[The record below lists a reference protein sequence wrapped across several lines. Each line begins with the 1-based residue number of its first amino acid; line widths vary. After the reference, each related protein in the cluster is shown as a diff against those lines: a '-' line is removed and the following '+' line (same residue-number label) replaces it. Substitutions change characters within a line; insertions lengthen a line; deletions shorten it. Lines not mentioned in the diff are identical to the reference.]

1 MIADYRRPPQP
12 KTMQPQQ
19 GQMVQGFS
27 DPQAAAQPTMVAGQ
41 YVLTVPQQSPAPTWM
56 GIIMILYGLITAIF
70 AVLGIVEQMEEGIYM
85 VNQLVGILV
94 ALTIGVGGFFTFQ
107 RKKMG
112 VWIGLGAV
120 GLSTIMGIV
129 VSMSVRDDVG
139 GGALGDIAGGFGLI
153 FTLVCNAFCALMIA
167 IPLMATGS
175 NLE

>member
-1 MIADYRRPPQP
+1 
-12 KTMQPQQ
+12 MQPQQ

-27 DPQAAAQPTMVAGQ
+27 DPQAAAQPTMVGGQ
-41 YVLTVPQQSPAPTWM
+41 HIITIPQQCPAPTWM
-56 GIIMILYGLITAIF
+56 GVIMILYGLITAVL
-70 AVLGIVEQMEEGIYM
+70 AVLGMAEQMEEGIYM
-85 VNQLVGILV
+85 VNQLVGVLV

-112 VWIGLGAV
+112 VWMGLGAV
-120 GLSTIMGIV
+120 GLATVMGIV
-129 VSMSVRDDVG
+129 VSMSIRDDVG

>member
-1 MIADYRRPPQP
+1 M
-12 KTMQPQQ
+12 MGGQQ
-19 GQMVQGFS
+19 VIV
-27 DPQAAAQPTMVAGQ
+27 VA
-41 YVLTVPQQSPAPTWM
+41 QQSPAPTWM
-56 GIIMILYGLITAIF
+56 GVIMILYGLIATVM
-70 AVLGIVEQMEEGIYM
+70 AVLGMAEGMAEGIYM
-85 VNQLVGILV
+85 VNQLVGVIV

-112 VWIGLGAV
+112 VWMGLGAI
-120 GLSTIMGIV
+120 GLSTIMGVI

-153 FTLVCNAFCALMIA
+153 FTFVCNAFCALMIA

>member
-1 MIADYRRPPQP
+1 
-12 KTMQPQQ
+12 MQPQQ
-19 GQMVQGFS
+19 GQMAQGFS
-27 DPQAAAQPTMVAGQ
+27 DPQAAGQPTMVGGQ
-41 YVLTVPQQSPAPTWM
+41 YVITVPQQSPAPTWM
-56 GIIMILYGLITAIF
+56 GVIMIIYALAML
-70 AVLGIVEQMEEGIYM
+70 VLGVIDLAEDMQEGIYM
-85 VNQLVGILV
+85 VSQVVSILV

-112 VWIGLGAV
+112 VWMGLGAI
-120 GLSTIMGIV
+120 GLSTIMGVI

-153 FTLVCNAFCALMIA
+153 FTFVCNAFCALMIA

>member
-1 MIADYRRPPQP
+1 
-12 KTMQPQQ
+12 MQPQQ

-27 DPQAAAQPTMVAGQ
+27 DPQATGQPTMVGGQ
-41 YVLTVPQQSPAPTWM
+41 YVITVPQQSPAPTWM
-56 GIIMILYGLITAIF
+56 GVIMIIYALAMV
-70 AVLGIVEQMEEGIYM
+70 VLGVIDLADEMQEGIYM
-85 VNQLVGILV
+85 VNQVVGIIV

-112 VWIGLGAV
+112 VWMGLGAV
-120 GLSTIMGIV
+120 ALSTVMGII
-129 VSMSVRDDVG
+129 VSMSVRDDLG
-139 GGALGDIAGGFGLI
+139 GGTGGDIVGGFGLI

>member
-1 MIADYRRPPQP
+1 MA
-12 KTMQPQQ
+12 
-19 GQMVQGFS
+19 QGFT
-27 DPQAAAQPTMVAGQ
+27 DPQAAAQPTMVGGQ
-41 YVLTVPQQSPAPTWM
+41 HIITIPQQSPAPTWM
-56 GIIMILYGLITAIF
+56 GVIMILYGLITAVL
-70 AVLGIVEQMEEGIYM
+70 AVLGMAEQMEEGIYM
-85 VNQLVGILV
+85 VNQLVGVLV

-112 VWIGLGAV
+112 VWMGLGAV
-120 GLSTIMGIV
+120 GLSTVMGIV
-129 VSMSVRDDVG
+129 VSMSIRDDVG